1 MLVSFVP
8 GDMHKK
14 KNEKTKQS
22 DEVLLISENV
32 VTKIPFNKNISQ
44 F

>member
-22 DEVLLISENV
+22 DEVLLISKNV